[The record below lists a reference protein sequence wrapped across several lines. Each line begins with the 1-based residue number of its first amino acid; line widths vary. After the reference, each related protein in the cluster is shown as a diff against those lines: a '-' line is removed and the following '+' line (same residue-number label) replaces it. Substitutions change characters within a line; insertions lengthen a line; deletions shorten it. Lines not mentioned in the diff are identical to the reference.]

1 MNWRLLDSGAA
12 DARTNMALD
21 EAILSA
27 HARNLAPPTIRFYTW
42 EPAAVSLG
50 KHQDAAAVLDEE
62 ACRRMGLD
70 VVHRPTGGWAV
81 IHDGDLCFSLVVAQ
95 RLLSVKGVMEAYRW
109 LARGIICGMKHLGF
123 DVALIDS
130 VRESSRVAAGFSLRS
145 ATRPF
150 RGGYKV
156 QQRHGTD
163 LCCARAV
170 GCDIK
175 VNERKLIG
183 SAQAQRSGV
192 ILQQNV
198 VPLRQPRLEYASAFR
213 DTTAAAA
220 IAQAASLSAL
230 LGRNVSPD
238 EVRTALVSGF
248 SEALQVTIEPETL
261 LPQKAALECGDLSP
275 LSPL

>member
-81 IHDGDLCFSLVVAQ
+81 IHDGDLCFSIVVAQ

-109 LARGIICGMKHLGF
+109 LAGGIVRGLELLGLSA
-123 DVALIDS
+123 ALAENAG
-130 VRESSRVAAGFSLRS
+130 RSRSELCFAA
-145 ATRPF
+145 A
-150 RGGYKV
+150 
-156 QQRHGTD
+156 
-163 LCCARAV
+163 AA
-170 GCDIK
+170 CDIK

-220 IAQAASLSAL
+220 IAQAASLSTL
-230 LGRNVSPD
+230 LGRNVGTE
-238 EVRTALVSGF
+238 EVRAALVSGF
-248 SEALQVTIEPETL
+248 SEALQATIEPETL
-261 LPQKAALECGDLSP
+261 LPQEAAVECGDLSP
-275 LSPL
+275 VWDPEGPHRGPDGPLSPL